1 MKGGYKM
8 KTKRTPYEDA
18 PSIYSEI
25 MGVIP
30 TQKELEHTWHAYA
43 TNWKQYN
50 GYADYLIYCV
60 L

>member
-1 MKGGYKM
+1 MKA
-8 KTKRTPYEDA
+8 KRTPYEDA
-18 PSIYSEI
+18 PAIYLNI

-43 TNWKQYN
+43 TNWKQYD
-50 GYADYLIYCV
+50 GYADYLVYCI